1 MQSDKVPDEG
11 EGTVVPMIVVAVL
24 TIVVTLR
31 SVILRHT
38 DLSVFV
44 SKSALHVANGSQ
56 GRLRGISPPAR
67 RLEAGVRGE
76 VHQGTSMQ
84 AERGTR
90 FGRTPPRSLPGCRA
104 LRPSVESVAHEKSP
118 EPPVRGSG
126 LWKRPDSRDESGGDD
141 YDANEVDTYADGQ
154 NRESSTC

>member
-56 GRLRGISPPAR
+56 GRLRGISPTGPAFGGR
-67 RLEAGVRGE
+67 GQGRSSPGDIHASGEGHPVRTNAASIPSRIRHGL
-76 VHQGTSMQ
+76 T
-84 AERGTR
+84 
-90 FGRTPPRSLPGCRA
+90 
-104 LRPSVESVAHEKSP
+104 SVESVAHEKSP